1 MAEILQQHDG
11 IIGFDILVNGSK
23 IKDTV
28 EVQRISIQMEV
39 NRITSATLVIQDNG
53 AIGVASEPYANSE
66 GNDFVPGNE
75 IEMSLGYSDNTQ
87 KVFKGI
93 ILSQRLLVKGET
105 SQLIIECR
113 DKAFNLTK
121 GRFNSLFQEQKDSD
135 AFSTIINKYGLESDI
150 DVTSYQ
156 NPCLVQYN
164 CTDWEY
170 LLLRAEANNMLV
182 GTHLNKLSI
191 KKIDLNVAPDYEIK
205 ASQIIIDIDLTL
217 DSQDISDSYSMSSWD
232 SKTQQ
237 MISSS
242 VAIDNSLGQGN
253 LAATKLASV
262 LENNL
267 KDYTSASLSESEMK
281 ACLEAEKN
289 RAVLSKVHGT
299 ITILGTTKILAGSI
313 IELSEFSARFNGNA
327 FVSKVHHDLQDGEWL
342 TKLTI
347 GYSHKKQGV
356 NTEVQHPGSNH
367 LIPEI
372 RGIHI
377 GIVEQIEKD
386 PTSNYRILVKVP
398 ELQGVGMESGIWARM
413 VFPYASA
420 SAGFF
425 FFPEI
430 GDEVVL
436 SFTNNDPRFPII
448 LGSLYS
454 EKNKPCLEPENHNPY
469 KAIQSKSGIH
479 ITLNDEDKIVTIETP
494 DKNTVI
500 LDDKNKTIRLEDMNA
515 NSLVMDASGISIKST
530 KDIKMEA
537 PGNIHLSAQSNVD
550 VKATADLMMEG
561 LSISQTAQ
569 TSFTAKGNAS
579 AELSASG
586 QTTVKGAMV
595 MIN

>member
-1 MAEILQQHDG
+1 MAEILQQQDG
-11 IIGFDILVNGSK
+11 IIGFDILVNGK
-23 IKDTV
+23 RIKDTV
-28 EVQRISIQMEV
+28 EVQKISIQMEV
-39 NRITSATLVIQDNG
+39 NRIASATLVIQDGG
-53 AIGVASEPYANSE
+53 AIGVLSEPFSNSE
-66 GNDFVPGNE
+66 GADFIPGNE
-75 IEMSLGYSDNTQ
+75 IEMSIGYNDKRQ

-93 ILSQRLLVKGET
+93 IISQRLLVKGDT
-105 SQLIIECR
+105 YQLIIECR

-121 GRFNSLFQEQKDSD
+121 GRFNSLFQEQPDSD
-135 AFSTIINKYGLESDI
+135 AFSTISTKYGLELDI

-170 LLLRAEANNMLV
+170 LLMRSKANNMWV
-182 GTHLNKLSI
+182 VTNQNTLSI
-191 KKIDLNVAPDYEIK
+191 KKIDLRKKPDYEIK
-205 ASQIIIDIDLTL
+205 SSQIIIDIDLTL
-217 DSQDISDSYSMSSWD
+217 DSQNISRSYTMSSWD

-242 VAIDNSLGQGN
+242 VAIDDSLGQGN
-253 LAATKLASV
+253 LTATKLSSV
-262 LENNL
+262 LENDS
-267 KDYTSASLSESEMK
+267 KDCTSASLSESEMK
-281 ACLEAEKN
+281 EYLEAEKI
-289 RAVLSKVHGT
+289 RAVLSKIQGT
-299 ITILGTTKILAGSI
+299 ITIPGTTKILAGTI
-313 IELSEFSARFNGNA
+313 IKLSEFSARFNGNA
-327 FVSKVHHDLQDGEWL
+327 FVSKVSQDLEDGEWL

-347 GYSHKKQGV
+347 GYSRKEHPIYA
-356 NTEVQHPGSNH
+356 EVPHPGANH

-372 RGIHI
+372 QGTHI
-377 GIVEQIEKD
+377 GVVEQIHSD

-398 ELQGVGMESGIWARM
+398 TLQGTDMESGIWARM
-413 VFPYASA
+413 SIPYASS

-454 EKNKPCLEPENHNPY
+454 EKNKPCFEPEDTNPY

-479 ITLNDEDKIVTIETP
+479 ITFDDEDKILTIETP

-500 LDDKNKTIRLEDMNA
+500 LDDINKSICLKDMNN
-515 NSLVMDASGISIKST
+515 NSLVMNASGITLKSDT
-530 KDIKMEA
+530 DIKLEA
-537 PGNIHLSAQSNVD
+537 SGNINITAQSNVD
-550 VKATADLMMEG
+550 VKATSDVTMEG
-561 LSISQTAQ
+561 MNVSQSAQ